1 MMAAIREQYLSGK
14 NGPKKVVSTVSSMVG
29 GVLSASDA
37 CELPRNE
44 QQVCDL
50 KQRQKKVVTAGAT
63 ASCDELAVVMHKAYL
78 EDSNQQFIREVRTLR
93 EPGIIVALDRQ
104 LDDITRFCTNENNFG
119 ILTVDPT
126 FNLGEFDVTVTTY
139 RHLLLKCRRTQHHP
153 AFIGPVMVHFKKSF
167 STYLFFSSTL
177 VGLRPKLSSLK
188 SFGTDG
194 EVALY
199 KAFKHSFPT
208 AIHLLC
214 SIHARRNVTSKL
226 REVGVCE
233 SVQRII
239 VGDIFGK
246 QVGTQYLEGLVDVES
261 EQQYE
266 DGLQSLCERWKMYDS
281 CAGGPVSTFIQW
293 YLKCKTSLVKEGLL
307 RSKRQSAKV
316 GNPPP
321 PMFTTNASVSI
332 NALLKNK
339 LDYKKHELSVF
350 LDKLKET
357 IDEQERE
364 LERAVID
371 GGKYQFCDDYRHLIK
386 QQDEWFL
393 KMSTSQRETHLKK
406 VASTKLEESPSSN
419 LFHVSSQ
426 HANITN

>member
-1 MMAAIREQYLSGK
+1 
-14 NGPKKVVSTVSSMVG
+14 
-29 GVLSASDA
+29 
-37 CELPRNE
+37 
-44 QQVCDL
+44 
-50 KQRQKKVVTAGAT
+50 
-63 ASCDELAVVMHKAYL
+63 MHKAYL
-78 EDSNQQFIREVRTLR
+78 EDGNQQFIREVRTLR
-93 EPGIIVALDRQ
+93 EPGIIFALDCQ
-104 LDDITRFCTNENNFG
+104 LDDIARFCTNENNFG

-126 FNLGEFDVTVTTY
+126 FNLDEFDVTVTTY
-139 RHLLLKCRRTQHHP
+139 RHLLLKCRRTQQHP

-199 KAFKHSFPT
+199 QAFKHSFPT

-233 SVQRII
+233 SVQQII

-266 DGLQSLCERWKMYDS
+266 DGLQTLCERWKMYDTYT
-281 CAGGPVSTFIQW
+281 GGPVSTFIQW
-293 YLKCKTSLVKEGLL
+293 YMKFKTSLIKEGLL
-307 RSKRQSAKV
+307 RSKRQSAGL
-316 GNPPP
+316 GNPP
-321 PMFTTNASVSI
+321 PMFTTNASESI

-364 LERAVID
+364 LVEVARER
-371 GGKYQFCDDYRHLIK
+371 KHLQK
-386 QQDEWFL
+386 KKP
-393 KMSTSQRETHLKK
+393 KMQ
-406 VASTKLEESPSSN
+406 PSSKIPFS
-419 LFHVSSQ
+419 LV
-426 HANITN
+426 ARVATRK